1 MCWYGIP
8 LLTDNVLDLA
18 IELDL
23 AVPLEFSEDGDHD
36 WLLSFYNL
44 RDTLEEEMDGIR
56 LELVKGWGTIMDD
69 LPLIAFFTNRD
80 MQDVTREHMGYI
92 HALLDQMKY
101 PEDFKKCL
109 LQWYPDINETVS
121 PHLLVWDAC

>member
-23 AVPLEFSEDGDHD
+23 AVPSEFDEDRGYD
-36 WLLSFYNL
+36 WWLSFYKM
-44 RDTLEEEMDGIR
+44 RDTLVDEMDGIQ
-56 LELVKGWGTIMDD
+56 LELVEGWGTIMDE
-69 LPLIAFFTNRD
+69 LPLIGFFTNRD
-80 MQDVTREHMGYI
+80 TQDVTKKHMGYI

-101 PEDFKKCL
+101 PEDVKKNL
-109 LQWYPDINETVS
+109 LQWYPDMEETVS
-121 PHLLVWDAC
+121 YYLLVWDAC

>member
-23 AVPLEFSEDGDHD
+23 AVPLEFSEDGEHD

-56 LELVKGWGTIMDD
+56 LELVKGWGTIMDE

-80 MQDVTREHMGYI
+80 MEDVTREHMGYI

-109 LQWYPDINETVS
+109 LRWYPDMNEMVS
-121 PHLLVWDAC
+121 HHLVVWDAC